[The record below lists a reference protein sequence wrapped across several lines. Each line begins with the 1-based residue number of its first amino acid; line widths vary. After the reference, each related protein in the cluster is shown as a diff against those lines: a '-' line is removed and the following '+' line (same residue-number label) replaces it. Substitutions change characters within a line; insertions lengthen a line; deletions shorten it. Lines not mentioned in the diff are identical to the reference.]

1 MIIIREELPS
11 TVNIYMEKNTE
22 TGQGFVLVN
31 KNLPE
36 KVQEQLLKECLVKY
50 KEKYN
55 EDF

>member
-22 TGQGFVLVN
+22 TGQGVVLVN
-31 KNLPE
+31 KNLPDE
-36 KVQEQLLKECLVKY
+36 VQEQLLKECLVKY